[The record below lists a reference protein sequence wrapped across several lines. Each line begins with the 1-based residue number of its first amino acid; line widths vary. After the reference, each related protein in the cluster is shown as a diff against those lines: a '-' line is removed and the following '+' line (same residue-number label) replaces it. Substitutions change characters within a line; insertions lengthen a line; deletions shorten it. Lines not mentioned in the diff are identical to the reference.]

1 MKQWKVYAPR
11 VFKGGTPDPLA
22 KLRNFRPSAN
32 PLLTHEQPHGIAA
45 RTQRFNDVVRAFTRP
60 SPSAPR
66 ELNAAQNGIVEL
78 RQKGVSLRL
87 IREFLASGGVAVGTD
102 TIAPFL
108 AELNGRDT
116 S

>member
-1 MKQWKVYAPR
+1 MPMK
-11 VFKGGTPDPLA
+11 D
-22 KLRNFRPSAN
+22 
-32 PLLTHEQPHGIAA
+32 
-45 RTQRFNDVVRAFTRP
+45 
-60 SPSAPR
+60 
-66 ELNAAQNGIVEL
+66 GIVEL

-102 TIAPFL
+102 TIAPSL